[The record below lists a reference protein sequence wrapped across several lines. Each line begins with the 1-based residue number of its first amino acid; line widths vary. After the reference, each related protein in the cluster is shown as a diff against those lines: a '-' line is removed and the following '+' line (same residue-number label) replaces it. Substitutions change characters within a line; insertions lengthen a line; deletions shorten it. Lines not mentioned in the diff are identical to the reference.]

1 MTAIRQAAV
10 TWSIGV
16 LATFAILI
24 LMACLEHQHSE
35 TDALQ
40 RTADVV
46 NDRAAEYAAI
56 NNASVAKE

>member
-1 MTAIRQAAV
+1 MTALRQAAA

-24 LMACLEHQHSE
+24 GMACLEHQHSE

-46 NDRAAEYAAI
+46 NDRAAEYAAM
-56 NNASVAKE
+56 KGP